1 MDRAINQALA
11 EIEPV
16 KHEFLKHSWSICL
29 GASGTVNTVF
39 AVASSLMANPIID
52 LETLNQIA
60 AKLIY
65 ASSNNGN
72 SLEGVPE
79 DRQAVFP
86 GGLAILIA
94 LFRALN
100 IDKMEVSEGALREGL
115 LQDMVGRSYDRDTR
129 ELTVSNLAD
138 RYRICLLYT
147 SPSPRD

>member
-72 SLEGVPE
+72 SLEGVQKIGKPFS
-79 DRQAVFP
+79 RVA
-86 GGLAILIA
+86 
-94 LFRALN
+94 
-100 IDKMEVSEGALREGL
+100 
-115 LQDMVGRSYDRDTR
+115 
-129 ELTVSNLAD
+129 
-138 RYRICLLYT
+138 
-147 SPSPRD
+147 